1 MRNTFLFALSIL
13 TSLQLHAQVGIGT
26 TAPNSMLDVRGS
38 MSASF
43 RTFASGA
50 ITTTDYSVVFT
61 GVSNTAST
69 LPTAIGCTGRMYWIK
84 NASSTVPT
92 PVLTI
97 NTTSAQTIDGLT
109 SWTIDEPNE
118 IICFVSNGT
127 NWYVL
132 NQNVAVAKTA
142 TTGNAWMQGGNRLSS
157 VKSLGT
163 ISNFDLPFITNNVEK
178 MRLTTGGFLGIGTT
192 APVGRIQLVSQG
204 SELGNDYVFDDYGAG
219 TTQGIYL
226 TKSRG
231 AIASPSDLVSGDQIG
246 YFRYVPRYNGIMGSG
261 PGSSMEAFYKGSGSN
276 ELTDLRF
283 FTSNTEKM
291 RISEFGN
298 VGIGA
303 TAFNITAPEK
313 LLVDAGTTTSFN
325 VISGKGNINNYLQL
339 NIHNRSN
346 MDSAS
351 SDIVASAN
359 NGNETINFVDMGI
372 NSSGYTSAAAPIL
385 SGANTAY
392 LYATGRDFLI
402 GNGSTGR
409 NLILFTNGFA
419 AIDEKMRIT
428 STGNVGIGVVAP
440 TDKLTVGGNIA
451 PSTDNLYTMGKSGAR
466 WTAVWSANGTIQTS
480 DKRLKTNIE
489 KLSYGLKEVM
499 ALHPVKYNWKAS
511 PDTDPKIGLI
521 AQEVQKIIPE
531 VVTGDEK
538 KDTLG
543 MNYAELIPVLI
554 NAIQEQEVQI
564 LEIEKNI
571 SALKNKKN

>member
-69 LPTAIGCTGRMYWIK
+69 LPTAIGCTGRTYWIK

-291 RISEFGN
+291 RIGEFGN

-451 PSTDNLYTMGKSGAR
+451 PSADNLYNTTGKH
-466 WTAVWSANGTIQTS
+466 
-480 DKRLKTNIE
+480 L
-489 KLSYGLKEVM
+489 
-499 ALHPVKYNWKAS
+499 
-511 PDTDPKIGLI
+511 LI
-521 AQEVQKIIPE
+521 
-531 VVTGDEK
+531 
-538 KDTLG
+538 
-543 MNYAELIPVLI
+543 
-554 NAIQEQEVQI
+554 QI
-564 LEIEKNI
+564 LK
-571 SALKNKKN
+571 